1 MIMKKSLLIF
11 LLLTACTATMTG
23 QHPVTLV
30 RMNRQ
35 QQFHKQI
42 PPGNYSGICRLNDSL
57 YAVANDKSPLEGF
70 HLFQIDIDRTTGMIR
85 RVTDCGFRGD
95 RPSDRD
101 EEGIVFRPHA
111 GTLLICG
118 EKDRN
123 IIEYD
128 LQGRRTG
135 RQADLP
141 ARFRKASTDFGMESL
156 AYQEATRTLWT
167 CTEGPLP
174 DDLLSAPPSPS
185 VGYALRL
192 IAFDD
197 ALRPVRQYAYRTDP
211 PLKQQRKAAHYAMG
225 VSELTA
231 LEDGSLLVLEREFYV
246 PRLKIG
252 ASVRCKLFQVR
263 PAEDFAITTDAPLTD
278 TMPYLPKRLI
288 CEWKTHLRLFSRGLA
303 NYEGMCLGPRLDDGT
318 QTLLLVSDSQNRYGG
333 VLKDWFKV
341 IILR

>member
-1 MIMKKSLLIF
+1 MKRRLLT
-11 LLLTACTATMTG
+11 LLLFTACTATMTG

-35 QQFHKQI
+35 QQFPRQI

-57 YAVANDKSPLEGF
+57 YAVVNDKSPLEGF
-70 HLFQIDIDRTTGMIR
+70 HLFDIDIDRTSGVIR
-85 RVTDCGFRGD
+85 RVKDLGFKGD
-95 RPSDRD
+95 RPADRD

-111 GTLLICG
+111 GTILICG
-118 EKDRN
+118 EKDQD

-135 RQADLP
+135 RKADMP
-141 ARFRKASTDFGMESL
+141 ALFRKASTNAGMESL
-156 AYQEATRTLWT
+156 AYQDATRTLWT
-167 CTEGPLP
+167 CTEAPLP
-174 DDLLSAPPSPS
+174 EDLLSAPPTPS
-185 VGYALRL
+185 AGYALRL
-192 IAFDD
+192 QAFDD

-211 PLKQQRKAAHYAMG
+211 PLKQQHKAAHYAMG

-246 PRLKIG
+246 PRRKLG
-252 ASVRCKLFQVR
+252 ASVRCKLFQVM
-263 PAEDFAITTDAPLTD
+263 PAETFAINTDAPLTD
-278 TMPYLPKRLI
+278 ATPCLPKRLV
-288 CEWKTHLRLFSRGLA
+288 CEWKTRIGLFNRGLA